1 MNQRREFPPLS
12 SMKMICIKSWLALEL
27 ERKDPKK
34 LKRGARVTVGN
45 LEITIVAV
53 LRELKNCLD
62 DLASK
67 GR

>member
-1 MNQRREFPPLS
+1 
-12 SMKMICIKSWLALEL
+12 MKMICIKPWLAFEL

-34 LKRGARVTVGN
+34 LKCGAIGVTIGN

>member
-1 MNQRREFPPLS
+1 
-12 SMKMICIKSWLALEL
+12 MKMICIKSWLALEL